1 MDDVTP
7 QQLSSLLQVT
17 RNFDGTIVS
26 PSTGDLNCML
36 WNINHLTNKLHL
48 VEQYVASY
56 PGILH
61 VIAIPESWLT
71 NSNLSTYNL
80 NGYHSTHSVRQNCK
94 GGGISLFVHESICGI
109 TPKVLVDVVTPDL
122 NQFLI
127 VELQS
132 VNTTIAGP

>member
-1 MDDVTP
+1 MHLYFYIKFL
-7 QQLSSLLQVT
+7 QQSVQMISERL
-17 RNFDGTIVS
+17 IVRK
-26 PSTGDLNCML
+26 TFCL
-36 WNINHLTNKLHL
+36 
-48 VEQYVASY
+48 Y
-56 PGILH
+56 

-132 VNTTIAGP
+132 VNTTIAVPYRRPDSRDAER